1 MEDQEF
7 LCPSPTCR
15 MVFDSLDEICSHL
28 RNPSDDCSQWATEY
42 LNCMMQRN
50 DVGNDDDELDDEPPD
65 NHGTISQLNLKDK
78 ILTCNLDDDD
88 PPPLPPLHSQVGEPS
103 PPDAWSPPAPE
114 SLPFDAGLS
123 QTVPPVYLQ
132 PTAGDT
138 PTVALT
144 GLHKEF
150 HPKPSLYRP
159 GGKNLLQRI
168 DEDDEFAAYRASQ
181 SDIHY
186 PFASRS
192 EWQLA
197 KWLASASLSRAEI
210 DRYLHL
216 DYVSHHSIN

>member
-1 MEDQEF
+1 
-7 LCPSPTCR
+7 
-15 MVFDSLDEICSHL
+15 MVFDSLKEICSHL
-28 RNPSDDCSQWATEY
+28 RNPSDGCSEWATEY

-50 DVGNDDDELDDEPPD
+50 NVGNDDDDELDDEPPD
-65 NHGTISQLNLKDK
+65 NHGTISQLNLKDI
-78 ILTCNLDDDD
+78 ILTCNLDDDDD

-114 SLPFDAGLS
+114 SLPFNAGLS

-197 KWLASASLSRAEI
+197 KWLASAPLSRAEI

-216 DYVSHHSIN
+216 DYVSHHSIS